1 MDFCIHHIH
10 RYIHRFMY
18 CKSVTYVIVYEVY
31 EKNKK
36 ILFHTSCFV
45 LLIHIN
51 RDCGNGMVCVILQA
65 NPLTQDS

>member
-10 RYIHRFMY
+10 HYIHRFMY

-36 ILFHTSCFV
+36 FFFIQVALFC
-45 LLIHIN
+45 
-51 RDCGNGMVCVILQA
+51 
-65 NPLTQDS
+65 